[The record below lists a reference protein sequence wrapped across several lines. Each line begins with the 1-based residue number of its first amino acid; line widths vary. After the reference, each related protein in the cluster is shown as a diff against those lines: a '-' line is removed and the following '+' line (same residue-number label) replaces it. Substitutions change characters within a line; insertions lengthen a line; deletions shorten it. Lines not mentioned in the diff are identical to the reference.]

1 MNAGFSLFA
10 ALLTTFVF
18 GCGKKSNDGGVV
30 TPPSPPSVS
39 GPVSSD
45 VAFWLTKGDAS
56 ALLQKQNTAVN
67 FSSAS
72 NSYPVIT
79 VDSTTRYQTMDGF
92 GFALTGGSAQLIN
105 GQTPSTRS
113 ALLKELFSTDS
124 NAIGISYLRI
134 SIGASDLNASVFT
147 YDDMPAGQADLG
159 LQNFD
164 LNVDKFQ
171 LVPLLKEILAIN
183 PGIKILACPWTAPG
197 WMKADTI
204 IDNNYRA
211 TMLNTAY
218 YSVYADYFVK
228 YVQAMKAEGIT
239 IDAVT
244 PQNEPL
250 NAYNNPSMLMTATQ
264 QTAFIKNYLG
274 PKFRAANL
282 ATKII
287 VYDHNCDHPE
297 YPLTVLD
304 DAAAN
309 QYIDG
314 SAFHLYSGFIDALT
328 PVHNAYPNKNIYF
341 TEQYTSSTGTFNG
354 DLAWHLRNLII
365 GAPRNWSRNVIEW
378 NLANNPSFGPH
389 TTGGCT
395 NCKGALTLDGDNVT
409 RNVSYYIIAHA
420 SKFVP
425 AGSVRIASSVAS
437 DLPNVAFLTPTGK
450 KVLIVLNDAATS
462 QTFSIGFN
470 GKLAVASLNGGS
482 VATFVW

>member
-1 MNAGFSLFA
+1 MKPNFLFFA
-10 ALLTTFVF
+10 PLLMTFALGCAKKRGETTVD
-18 GCGKKSNDGGVV
+18 N
-30 TPPSPPSVS
+30 PPSPPS

-56 ALLQKQNTAVN
+56 ALLQKQNAAVN

-72 NSYPVIT
+72 TSYPVISVDTT
-79 VDSTTRYQTMDGF
+79 VRYQTMDGF

-105 GQTPSTRS
+105 GQTPATRN
-113 ALLKELFSTDS
+113 ALLRELFSTDS

-147 YDDMPAGQADLG
+147 YDDMPAGQTDAT

-171 LVPLLKEILAIN
+171 LVPLLKQILAIN
-183 PGIKILACPWTAPG
+183 PGIKILASPWTAPG

-211 TMLNTAY
+211 TMLNPAY
-218 YSVYADYFVK
+218 FGVYADYFVK
-228 YVQAMKAEGIT
+228 SLQAMKAEGIPV
-239 IDAVT
+239 DAVT

-250 NAYNNPSMLMTATQ
+250 NAYNNPSMLMTASQ

-282 ATKII
+282 STKII

-297 YPLTVLD
+297 YPLTVLS

-314 SAFHLYSGFIDALT
+314 SAFHLYAGFINALT
-328 PVHNAYPNKNIYF
+328 PVHDAYPNKNVYF
-341 TEQYTSSTGTFNG
+341 TEQYTSSTGSFNG

-365 GAPRNWSRNVIEW
+365 GAPRNWSRNVLEW
-378 NLANNPSFGPH
+378 NLANDPSFGPH

-395 NCKGALTLDGDNVT
+395 DCKGALTLDGDNVT
-409 RNVSYYIIAHA
+409 RNVSYYIIGHA

-425 AGSVRIASSVAS
+425 NGSVRIASSVAA
-437 DLPNVAFLTPTGK
+437 DLPNVAYLTPAGK
-450 KVLIVLNDAATS
+450 KVLIVLNDASAS
-462 QTFSIGFN
+462 QTIAIGFK
-470 GKLAVASLNGGS
+470 GTFATASLAAGS